1 MPVNE
6 KWYPAVNKI
15 LVQILLVISG
25 AVFFAFAIPGF
36 VFSEGIPLF
45 AWFMYVPVFM
55 IVYRA
60 QFKTVWIWGGLYGI
74 VSYGLYTSWLAT
86 FSTAGMIAVG
96 FEYFVFCAVLF
107 LVLKSAEIF
116 CGKYAWIVQWL
127 IFCAYEYIKTL
138 GFTGFS
144 YGVSAYTQWRNIPLI
159 QFSAVTGVW
168 GITALI
174 DFSSALLY
182 RVILDFYDSFS
193 FTNLLKSFK
202 RHGKAL
208 CIWAVCLCTVLIY
221 GIVVIGNTSG
231 QTGKYVKVCAVQNN
245 TDPWKGGVDAYERD
259 SKTLINLTKKAL
271 EEDKD
276 IQIVVWPET
285 AVVPS
290 IIMQYNRR
298 KDRKRFE
305 IVNSILEY
313 INKQNAVF
321 VIGNFHSVD
330 TGKEYYDDYNS
341 AFVFKPGVNV
351 IPPDP
356 EIYAKVHLVPFTETF
371 PYAALFPHIYKLL
384 LHGDTHMWTAGT
396 KRTVFTHAG
405 ISFSVPI
412 CFEDTFGNDC
422 RKFVRNGARAFINMS
437 NDAWSK
443 SLACQNQHLSMAVFR
458 SAESRIP
465 TVRSTASGQTCI
477 IDIHGKISAEA
488 EPFSRTYITGYIPV
502 IDQSSP
508 LTLYDRTGDVL
519 GLFFIVASFISLAA
533 GIIWNKKKK

>member
-1 MPVNE
+1 M
-6 KWYPAVNKI
+6 
-15 LVQILLVISG
+15 QILLVLSG
-25 AVFFAFAIPGF
+25 AFFFAFANPGF
-36 VFSEGIPLF
+36 IFPEGIPFF

-55 IVYRA
+55 IVYRS
-60 QFKTVWIWGGLYGI
+60 QYKTVWLWGGLYGV
-74 VSYGLYTSWLAT
+74 VSYSLYTSWLAT
-86 FSTAGMIAVG
+86 FSSVGMIAVS
-96 FEYFVFCAVLF
+96 FEYFVLCAVLF
-107 LVLKSAEIF
+107 LFLKSAETF

-127 IFCAYEYIKTL
+127 IFCGYEYIKTL
-138 GFTGFS
+138 GFAGFS
-144 YGVSAYTQWRNIPLI
+144 YGVSAYTQWKNIPLI
-159 QFSAVTGVW
+159 QFSAVAGVW

-174 DFSSALLY
+174 DFCSAWLY

-193 FTNLLKSFK
+193 LTNVLKSLK
-202 RHGKAL
+202 EHGKVI
-208 CIWAVCLCTVLIY
+208 CIWGICLVAVLLY
-221 GIVVIGNTSG
+221 GVAAINTSDK
-231 QTGKYVKVCAVQNN
+231 TGKYVKVCAVQNN
-245 TDPWKGGVDAYERD
+245 TDPWKGGVNAYEQD
-259 SKTLINLTKKAL
+259 SKTLINLTQKAL
-271 EEDKD
+271 EADRD

-290 IIMQYNRR
+290 IIMQYNQR

-371 PYAALFPHIYKLL
+371 PYAGFFPHIYKLL
-384 LHGDTHMWTAGT
+384 LRGDTHMWTAGK
-396 KRTVFTHAG
+396 KRTVFTQAG

-422 RKFVRNGARAFINMS
+422 RKFVQNGARAFINMS

-477 IDIHGKISAEA
+477 IDVHGKIISEA
-488 EPFSRTYITGYIPV
+488 EPFSRTYITGFIPV
-502 IDQSSP
+502 IEQSSP

-519 GLFFIVASFISLAA
+519 GVFFIFASLVGLIT